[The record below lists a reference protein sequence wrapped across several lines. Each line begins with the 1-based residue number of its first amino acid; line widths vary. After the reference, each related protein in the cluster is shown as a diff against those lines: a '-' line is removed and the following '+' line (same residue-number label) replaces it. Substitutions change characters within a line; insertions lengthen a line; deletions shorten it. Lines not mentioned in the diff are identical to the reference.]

1 MSLRKMCA
9 LLAVLSAIT
18 AAVGAWGLVKAKK
31 AAVNDPVEL
40 ASLATEDL
48 TDGKTVTLTAN
59 KVMSYVCYIAE
70 TEDGE
75 GGHRYRYYP
84 VQYRTNPAGFVL
96 VCVPNEKLAEFEDYN
111 IGKKKGNLTVKG
123 YLRSPE
129 PRTKA
134 AVDELVQAMDELD
147 EQSNAGYADRFLSCY
162 VEYAT
167 LQESSLMRTAGW
179 VLLLGGV
186 ILFCVGI
193 GGIVLFRDPVE
204 EENADA
210 AS

>member
-1 MSLRKMCA
+1 MKIYSVSDPEFRAYGK
-9 LLAVLSAIT
+9 VL
-18 AAVGAWGLVKAKK
+18 
-31 AAVNDPVEL
+31 
-40 ASLATEDL
+40 
-48 TDGKTVTLTAN
+48 
-59 KVMSYVCYIAE
+59 
-70 TEDGE
+70 E
-75 GGHRYRYYP
+75 GYDTG
-84 VQYRTNPAGFVL
+84 
-96 VCVPNEKLAEFEDYN
+96 
-111 IGKKKGNLTVKG
+111 
-123 YLRSPE
+123 
-129 PRTKA
+129 
-134 AVDELVQAMDELD
+134 ELVQAMDELD